1 MLYKRSKTPISDNP
15 ISDDLY
21 YKFSD
26 QKLYTDDTCT
36 TGYTLSEGWS
46 YTISGAGDS
55 INGDLYCIAAVAHS
69 NTDSDIIPHSEWV
82 GPTLYVKN
90 GEPTVT
96 LSIEND
102 FDSIP
107 CDYDGKPSY
116 SDTDWETKTSHT
128 IKVLEGQVQQQFSV
142 IADSSDKQ
150 IPSTGYAVVYK
161 PDDLNY
167 YVVDTT
173 DPFTAHITGL
183 TTDSA
188 NVLYTL
194 YKNGIAIDEARFTA
208 TKLKAGAPGDPA
220 VDYDILFSS
229 GTIKVPKT
237 GDKNPRTIN
246 VNFKKTVGQAEPED
260 FLGRYKVFIDN
271 KETYSNSTNVSSI
284 TLATHDVKSGEL
296 DISSAK
302 SNVTVEL
309 FANYNADS

>member
-1 MLYKRSKTPISDNP
+1 MYK
-15 ISDDLY
+15 SDD
-21 YKFSD
+21 
-26 QKLYTDDTCT
+26 
-36 TGYTLSEGWS
+36 
-46 YTISGAGDS
+46 S
-55 INGDLYCIAAVAHS
+55 I
-69 NTDSDIIPHSEWV
+69 T
-82 GPTLYVKN
+82 
-90 GEPTVT
+90 
-96 LSIEND
+96 
-102 FDSIP
+102 
-107 CDYDGKPSY
+107 
-116 SDTDWETKTSHT
+116 
-128 IKVLEGQVQQQFSV
+128 
-142 IADSSDKQ
+142 
-150 IPSTGYAVVYK
+150 
-161 PDDLNY
+161 

-173 DPFTAHITGL
+173 DKTLSSFTAHITGL
-183 TTDSA
+183 TADSA

-194 YKNGIAIDEARFTA
+194 YKNGNKIDEARFAA